1 MRPGMTDAGSSW
13 AGANVRRHKCK
24 ESAMNKYQVKGVAEK
39 VKGNVNQAVGK
50 ATDDP
55 ARELTGSAG
64 GRG

>member
-1 MRPGMTDAGSSW
+1 
-13 AGANVRRHKCK
+13 
-24 ESAMNKYQVKGVAEK
+24 MNKYQVKGVAEK

-64 GRG
+64 GRGSSPEVLRRRQGSSERCG